1 VKSVNKATA
10 LQRALATGIIPVIR
24 AASAEDALFAA
35 EAVFAGGVDVVE
47 ITMTVPGATAVV
59 SRIVEMMPRFWSVPG
74 RFSML
79 TRPSAVWTPERS
91 FS

>member
-1 VKSVNKATA
+1 MNKAMA

-24 AASAEDALFAA
+24 ASSAEDALFAA
-35 EAVFAGGVDVVE
+35 EAVLAGGVDVVE

-59 SRIVEMMPRFWSVPG
+59 SRIADTHARRFWSAPA

-79 TRPSAVWTPERS
+79 KRPNAVSMPEHN